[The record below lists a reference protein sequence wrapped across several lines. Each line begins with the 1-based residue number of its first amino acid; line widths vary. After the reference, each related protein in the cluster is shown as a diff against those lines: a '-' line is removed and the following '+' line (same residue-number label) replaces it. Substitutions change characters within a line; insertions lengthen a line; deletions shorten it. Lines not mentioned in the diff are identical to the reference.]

1 MNDRARTVLLV
12 LLGAVLLGISVWI
25 GLLWAR
31 PDESAS
37 PQASITLAPT
47 TNQLTWERAVE
58 SQEFTFPA
66 DHGPHP
72 GYQTEWWY
80 YTGNLEAASGRRFAY
95 QLTFFRRGLAPRES
109 GLDSQLAMQSLYF
122 AHFAITDVEAG
133 DHEEWER
140 FARGAGGLAGGQS
153 EPFRVWLEDWS
164 AEALDQRGEIVH
176 LKAHTEDVAIDLELR
191 AGKPVVLHGEAGL
204 SPKSEERG
212 NASYYLS
219 FTRMQT
225 SGALDIGGQEY
236 QVDGLSWFD
245 HEWSTSALGEG
256 AEGWD
261 WFSLQMDDD
270 SELMLFQIRNQDGT
284 LEPVSSGTFVRSDG
298 SWETLT
304 LEHFEIES
312 LGRWT
317 SDESGI
323 EYPSGWRIVA
333 PDLGFDLIVEPLLLD
348 QEVNLSFVYWEGA
361 VEIAGQVEGRAVEG
375 YGFVELTGYG
385 ESMQGT
391 F

>member
-58 SQEFTFPA
+58 PQEFTFPA

-122 AHFAITDVEAG
+122 AHFAITDVKAG

>member
-1 MNDRARTVLLV
+1 MNDRARIVLLV

-109 GLDSQLAMQSLYF
+109 GLVSQLAMQSLYF
-122 AHFAITDVEAG
+122 AHFAITDVKAG

-176 LKAHTEDVAIDLELR
+176 LEAHIEDVAIDLELR

-225 SGALDIGGQEY
+225 SGALEVGGQEY

-261 WFSLQMDDD
+261 WFSLQMDDG

-333 PDLGFDLIVEPLLLD
+333 TDLGFDLIVEPLLLD